1 MACSGADGVGRG
13 WAAVA
18 AVESEEAGKGSVSR
32 GDVAL
37 F

>member
-1 MACSGADGVGRG
+1 MACRGADGVGRG
-13 WAAVA
+13 WA

-32 GDVAL
+32 GDAAFAL